1 MNTLELAK
9 KYEEQIVALRREM
22 HRQPEPAWQEVKTSA
37 IVRRELDKLGIP
49 YRNCGRDIG
58 VLAEIRGGK
67 PGKTVAL
74 RADMDALKV
83 TEITGVEFASEKEG
97 YMHACGHDGHVS
109 MLLGAAMVLNE
120 LKDELAGTV
129 RLLFQPAEEICGGA
143 KAMIEEGALEGVDA
157 CFGIHLMAGVPH
169 GVAMIGDGPVMS
181 ASDRFRV
188 EVTGYGGHASQPHTT
203 VDASL
208 VTAAIVT
215 ALQSIVS
222 RETDPLEVGVVSIG
236 RMESGTLFNAI
247 PATGVLEGSVRA
259 YREDIRQNIED
270 AIKRIAES
278 TAAAYRAKAEHS
290 CVQLCKATVN
300 APETSA
306 LMHESAAAVLG
317 AENVQ
322 PTGRIMVSEDFS
334 EYGMVVP
341 STFAIFGIEDE
352 SCGAIYPNHNGRF
365 CFNEEILPKGAALY
379 AQTAFDFLR
388 K

>member
-1 MNTLELAK
+1 MTMLEIAK
-9 KYEEQIVALRREM
+9 KYEAQIVALRREM

-49 YRNCGRDIG
+49 YRSCGRDIG
-58 VLAEIRGGK
+58 VLAEIRGSR

-83 TEITGVEFASEKEG
+83 TEITGAEFASENEG
-97 YMHACGHDGHVS
+97 YMHACGHDGHVA

-120 LKDELAGTV
+120 CKEELAGTV
-129 RLLFQPAEEICGGA
+129 RLLFQPAEEICSGA
-143 KAMIEEGALEGVDA
+143 KAMIEEGALEGADA
-157 CFGIHLMAGVPH
+157 CFGIHLMAGVPY
-169 GVAMIGDGPVMS
+169 GVAMISDGPIMS

-188 EVTGYGGHASQPHTT
+188 DVTGYGGHASQPHTT

-247 PATGVLEGSVRA
+247 PATGMLEGSVRA

-270 AIKRIAES
+270 AIRRIAES
-278 TAAAYRAKAEHS
+278 TAAAYRARAEHS

-306 LMHESAAAVLG
+306 LMRESAATVLG

-322 PTGRIMVSEDFS
+322 GTGRIMVSEDFS
-334 EYGMVVP
+334 EYGEIVP
-341 STFAIFGIEDE
+341 STFAIFGIEDAA
-352 SCGAIYPNHNGRF
+352 CGAVYPNHNGRF
-365 CFNEEILPKGAALY
+365 CFNEEILPRGAALY
-379 AQTAFDFLR
+379 AQTALDFLR
-388 K
+388 R